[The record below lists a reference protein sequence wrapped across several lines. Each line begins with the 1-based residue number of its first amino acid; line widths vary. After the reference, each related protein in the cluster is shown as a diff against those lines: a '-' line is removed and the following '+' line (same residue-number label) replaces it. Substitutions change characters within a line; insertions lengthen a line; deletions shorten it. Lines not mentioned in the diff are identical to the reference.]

1 MEVPN
6 AATFGVNLANEP
18 PSTNPEPVIVLNP
31 LVLEGTDQPVV
42 LSSYEREIGRL
53 VALPVPA
60 LLGIDESLHCWI
72 PAVRADPLQLFTR
85 AAQQNRAE
93 PSHLAVRT
101 PPRAPDSLELLWS
114 LEEGLRQRRK
124 QALVVGLGQDVR
136 SHGHIAAYRDR
147 RQIVSGSH
155 RRALLG
161 SERISRATGS

>member
-6 AATFGVNLANEP
+6 AERGDRAHNALLLSTPHPRREPPDDRPGGKGHERVTRIHRLRELGRDRGGEVNLHA
-18 PSTNPEPVIVLNP
+18 

-42 LSSYEREIGRL
+42 LSSYEREVGRL

-60 LLGIDESLHCWI
+60 LLGIDESLHFRI

-101 PPRAPDSLELLWS
+101 PPRAPDPL
-114 LEEGLRQRRK
+114 
-124 QALVVGLGQDVR
+124 
-136 SHGHIAAYRDR
+136 
-147 RQIVSGSH
+147 
-155 RRALLG
+155 
-161 SERISRATGS
+161 